1 MIKCDNM
8 KHELFEVG
16 LYDYSD
22 LDERLKKPVRWT
34 EEDLKQIAENYR
46 GGIPLTSEH
55 DKVYIGIG
63 NNIVFEEDKGKL
75 FIEVPDELDMEGKGL
90 SPKVDVLLKDN
101 GDTFGIDTMSL
112 IDVGVTKSPRKITLL
127 NSEITGETGE
137 TGMRGETGNPEPA
150 PQPPEPQNQ
159 DANVTTNLLLEK
171 LQGKDAEIGK
181 LQDEINALKKESKKY
196 DKIKK
201 SIEENKEYIDNKEDI
216 LKELSELRKHENERK
231 IKEYEAKYNFNYN
244 ENAQDK
250 EIIDKLLS
258 GNVDMELMEKLAERR
273 IKIEATSDGSTPGGR
288 NPQNSGDVIETGS
301 TGSTGDKDKPSFT
314 TREEYNKIL
323 KDMGFNRTRI

>member
-1 MIKCDNM
+1 M

-16 LYDYSD
+16 SYDYSD
-22 LDERLKKPVRWT
+22 LDERLDKPVEWT
-34 EEDLKQIAENYR
+34 EDDLKLIAENYR

-55 DKVYIGIG
+55 DNIYVGIA
-63 NNIVFEEDKGKL
+63 NNIEYEEGKL

-90 SPKVDVLLKDN
+90 SPKVDVLLKDK
-101 GDTFGIDTMSL
+101 GDSFGIDTMSL
-112 IDVGVTKSPRKITLL
+112 IDVGVTKHPRKIRLL
-127 NSEITGETGE
+127 NSEIAGDS
-137 TGMRGETGNPEPA
+137 GNPEGA
-150 PQPPEPQNQ
+150 PQPQPPAK
-159 DANVTTNLLLEK
+159 DTNVATSLLLEK

-181 LQDEINALKKESKKY
+181 LQDEINTLKEESKKY
-196 DKIKK
+196 DEIKK
-201 SIEENKEYIDNKEDI
+201 AIEENKEFIDSKDDI
-216 LKELSELRKHENERK
+216 LKELSELRKAENERK

-258 GNVDMELMEKLAERR
+258 GDVDMELMEKLAERR
-273 IKIEATSDGSTPGGR
+273 INIEAVSDGSTTGGR
-288 NPQNSGDVIETGS
+288 KPGNDDDTGQTGS
-301 TGSTGDKDKPSFT
+301 TGGSEDENATSFT

>member
-1 MIKCDNM
+1 M

-22 LDERLKKPVRWT
+22 LDRRLNKPVKWT
-34 EEDLKQIAENYR
+34 SDDLRQIAENYR

-75 FIEVPDELDMEGKGL
+75 FIDLPDELDMKGKGL

-101 GDTFGIDTMSL
+101 GDSFGIDTMNL
-112 IDVGVTKSPRKITLL
+112 IDVGVTKNPRKITLL

-137 TGMRGETGNPEPA
+137 AGETANPEPS
-150 PQPPEPQNQ
+150 EVENQ

-171 LQGKDAEIGK
+171 LKGKDAEIGK
-181 LQDEINALKKESKKY
+181 LQDEITTLKKESKKY

-201 SIEENKEYIDNKEDI
+201 SIEENKEFINNKEDI

-250 EIIDKLLS
+250 EIIDKLLT
-258 GNVDMELMEKLAERR
+258 GDVDMELMEKLAERR
-273 IKIEATSDGSTPGGR
+273 IKIEATNDISTPGGR
-288 NPQNSGDVIETGS
+288 NPQNSGEVGETGS
-301 TGSTGDKDKPSFT
+301 AGDENAPSFT
-314 TREEYNKIL
+314 TREEYNRIL

>member
-1 MIKCDNM
+1 M

-22 LDERLKKPVRWT
+22 LDKRLNKPVKWT
-34 EEDLKQIAENYR
+34 SDDLRQIAENYR

-75 FIEVPDELDMEGKGL
+75 FIDLPDELDMKGKGL

-101 GDTFGIDTMSL
+101 GDSFGIDTMNL
-112 IDVGVTKSPRKITLL
+112 IDVGVTKNPRKITLL
-127 NSEITGETGE
+127 NSEITGQTGETGE
-137 TGMRGETGNPEPA
+137 TANPK
-150 PQPPEPQNQ
+150 PPEVENQ

-171 LQGKDAEIGK
+171 LKGKDAEIGK
-181 LQDEINALKKESKKY
+181 LQDEITTLKKESKKY

-201 SIEENKEYIDNKEDI
+201 SIEENKEFINNKEDI

-250 EIIDKLLS
+250 EIIDKLLT
-258 GNVDMELMEKLAERR
+258 GDVDMELMEKLAERR
-273 IKIEATSDGSTPGGR
+273 IKIEATNDISTPGGR
-288 NPQNSGDVIETGS
+288 NPQNSGEVGETGS
-301 TGSTGDKDKPSFT
+301 AGDENAPSFT
-314 TREEYNKIL
+314 TREEYNRIL

>member
-1 MIKCDNM
+1 MM
-8 KHELFEVG
+8 RHELFEVG
-16 LYDYSD
+16 SYDYSD
-22 LDERLKKPVRWT
+22 LDDRLDKPVEWT
-34 EEDLKQIAENYR
+34 AEDLKLIAENYR

-55 DKVYIGIG
+55 DNIYVGIA
-63 NNIVFEEDKGKL
+63 NNIEYEEGKL

-90 SPKVDVLLKDN
+90 SPKVDVLLKDK
-101 GDTFGIDTMSL
+101 GDSFGIDTMSL
-112 IDVGVTKSPRKITLL
+112 IDVGVTKHPRKIRLL
-127 NSEITGETGE
+127 NSEIAD
-137 TGMRGETGNPEPA
+137 ETGNPEGT
-150 PQPPEPQNQ
+150 PQPPAK
-159 DANVTTNLLLEK
+159 DTNVATSLLLEK

-181 LQDEINALKKESKKY
+181 LQDEINTLKEESKKY
-196 DKIKK
+196 DEIKK
-201 SIEENKEYIDNKEDI
+201 AIEENKEFIDSKEDI
-216 LKELSELRKHENERK
+216 LKELSELRKAENERK

-273 IKIEATSDGSTPGGR
+273 IKIEASNDGSTPGGR
-288 NPQNSGDVIETGS
+288 NPSNSGDVAETGE
-301 TGSTGDKDKPSFT
+301 TGGAEDEDAPSFT

>member
-1 MIKCDNM
+1 M

-16 LYDYSD
+16 SYDYSD
-22 LDERLKKPVRWT
+22 LDKRLTKPVEWT
-34 EEDLKQIAENYR
+34 AEDLKLIAENYR

-75 FIEVPDELDMEGKGL
+75 FIDLPDELDMKGKGL

-101 GDTFGIDTMSL
+101 GDSFGIDTMNL
-112 IDVGVTKSPRKITLL
+112 IDVGVTKNPRKITLL

-137 TGMRGETGNPEPA
+137 TGETANPK
-150 PQPPEPQNQ
+150 PPEVENQ

-171 LQGKDAEIGK
+171 LKGKDAEIGK
-181 LQDEINALKKESKKY
+181 LQDEITTLKKESKKY

-201 SIEENKEYIDNKEDI
+201 SIEENKEFINNKEDI

-250 EIIDKLLS
+250 EIIDKLLT
-258 GNVDMELMEKLAERR
+258 GDVDMELMEKLAERR
-273 IKIEATSDGSTPGGR
+273 IKIEATNDISTPGGR
-288 NPQNSGDVIETGS
+288 NPQNSGEVGETGS
-301 TGSTGDKDKPSFT
+301 AGDENAPSFT
-314 TREEYNKIL
+314 TREEYNRIL